1 MRLWVRLR
9 VVREPGL
16 DDALILFSAILCIAG
31 SICVF
36 RGKLNVFVISLVV

>member
-1 MRLWVRLR
+1 MRLWVRIK

-16 DDALILFSAILCIAG
+16 DDALIVFSAILCIAG

-36 RGKLNVFVISLVV
+36 RGKLNVFVNSIVS